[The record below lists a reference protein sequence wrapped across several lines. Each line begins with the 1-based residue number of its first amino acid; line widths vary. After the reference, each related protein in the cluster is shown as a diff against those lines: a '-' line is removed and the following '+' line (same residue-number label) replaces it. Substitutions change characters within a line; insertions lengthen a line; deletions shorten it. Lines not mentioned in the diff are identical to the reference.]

1 MKVFPTTLRSEISVN
16 IKIECYEFIEIN
28 DSRRL
33 LSCFSGLMTSCSD
46 DDDAGSK
53 VLLRPVTAME
63 IVQNKAYLSW
73 KSVEGATEY
82 IVEVYKVVD
91 KGEELYKTETVP
103 GDRSS
108 CVIDLDW
115 EENYKFKVKCEGN
128 GRLSGYWETE
138 VTGILYRPLSIE
150 LGEARTIDTQAL
162 ISWTPNDTVV
172 ITALTAVPMGLETV
186 NSQDIKVYNVSS
198 EEYLAVPK
206 IIDDL
211 TPETSYR
218 VSLYSGEEQNSDT
231 YQARIEVKTAVTE
244 NLDEDYGMANRIDL
258 RNEAFDPDYFNKLD
272 WNSLAEGTTFV
283 LPAGK
288 TYVLNSGETVIEFA
302 HSVHFV
308 TPQTLE
314 DYPTFSFDNAFR
326 IVEGGVVD
334 KVTFKRINLRA
345 SKSLSEV
352 ADNSLSGKQVI
363 CPESDVFLINTIDF
377 TNCYIEN
384 FRSIVRSK
392 KATGNVGAIAFK
404 ECTINAIGNQGI
416 VSTDGKNGNYI
427 NDVSFDECTI
437 TNICGIADLRNSSS
451 GKSISITNTTFCY
464 APMENSFLFR
474 VDPSIAVKIENC
486 VFGGSMKIDGKL
498 PKFNELGSGG
508 QDDYTGVYPFSS
520 VNSFQANDRTSSKG
534 NLGLSDSKMSTTTLF
549 TAPGTNNFKLNEL
562 FTGCSSVGASI
573 WRR

>member
-1 MKVFPTTLRSEISVN
+1 MNLLKLMTVG
-16 IKIECYEFIEIN
+16 C
-28 DSRRL
+28 L

-82 IVEVYKVVD
+82 VVEVYKVVD

-198 EEYLAVPK
+198 EEYLAGSK

-218 VSLYSGEEQNSDT
+218 VSLYSGDEQSSDT

-244 NLDEDYGMANRIDL
+244 NLDEDYGTANRIDL

-562 FTGCSSVGASI
+562 FTGCSSVGASK

>member
-1 MKVFPTTLRSEISVN
+1 MNLLKLMTVG
-16 IKIECYEFIEIN
+16 C
-28 DSRRL
+28 L

-150 LGEARTIDTQAL
+150 LGDARTIDTQAL

-172 ITALTAVPMGLETV
+172 ITALTAVPMGTETV

-198 EEYLAVPK
+198 EEYLAGSK

-244 NLDEDYGMANRIDL
+244 NLDEDYGTANRIDL
-258 RNEAFDPDYFNKLD
+258 CNEAFDPDYFNKLD

-308 TPQTLE
+308 TPQTLD
-314 DYPTFSFDNAFR
+314 DYPTFSLDNAFR
-326 IVEGGVVD
+326 VVEGGVVD
-334 KVTFKRINLRA
+334 KVTFKRVNLKA

-416 VSTDGKNGNYI
+416 VSTDGKSGNYI

-437 TNICGIADLRNSSS
+437 TNICGIADLQSNGS
-451 GKSISITNTTFCY
+451 GKNISITNTTFCY

-508 QDDYTGVYPFSS
+508 QDDYTGVYPFSP

-534 NLGLSDSKMSTTTLF
+534 NLGLSDSKMSTATLF

-562 FTGCSSVGASI
+562 FTGCSSVGASK

>member
-1 MKVFPTTLRSEISVN
+1 MNLLKLMTVG
-16 IKIECYEFIEIN
+16 C
-28 DSRRL
+28 L

-172 ITALTAVPMGLETV
+172 ITALTAVLMGLETV

-198 EEYLAVPK
+198 EEYLAGSK

-231 YQARIEVKTAVTE
+231 YQARIEVKTTVTE
-244 NLDEDYGMANRIDL
+244 NLDEDYGTANRIDL

-314 DYPTFSFDNAFR
+314 DYPSFSFDNAFR

-562 FTGCSSVGASI
+562 FTGCSSVGASK

>member
-1 MKVFPTTLRSEISVN
+1 MNLLKLMTVG
-16 IKIECYEFIEIN
+16 C
-28 DSRRL
+28 L

-138 VTGILYRPLSIE
+138 VTGVLYRPLSIE

-198 EEYLAVPK
+198 EEYLAGSK

-218 VSLYSGEEQNSDT
+218 VSFYSGDEQSSDT

-244 NLDEDYGMANRIDL
+244 NLDEDYGTANRIDL

-427 NDVSFDECTI
+427 NDVSF

-534 NLGLSDSKMSTTTLF
+534 NLGLSDSKMSTATLF

-562 FTGCSSVGASI
+562 FTGCSSVGASK

>member
-1 MKVFPTTLRSEISVN
+1 MNLLKLMTVG
-16 IKIECYEFIEIN
+16 C
-28 DSRRL
+28 L

-82 IVEVYKVVD
+82 VVEVYKVVD

-138 VTGILYRPLSIE
+138 VTGVLYRPLSIE

-198 EEYLAVPK
+198 EEYLAGSK

-218 VSLYSGEEQNSDT
+218 VSFYSGDEQSSDT

-244 NLDEDYGMANRIDL
+244 NLDEDYGTANRIDL

-562 FTGCSSVGASI
+562 FTGCSSVGASK

>member
-1 MKVFPTTLRSEISVN
+1 MNLLKLMTVG
-16 IKIECYEFIEIN
+16 C
-28 DSRRL
+28 L

-186 NSQDIKVYNVSS
+186 NSHDIKVYNVSS
-198 EEYLAVPK
+198 EEYLAGSK

-244 NLDEDYGMANRIDL
+244 NLDEDYGTANRIDL

-562 FTGCSSVGASI
+562 FTGCSSVGASK

>member
-1 MKVFPTTLRSEISVN
+1 MNLLKLMTVG
-16 IKIECYEFIEIN
+16 C
-28 DSRRL
+28 L

-198 EEYLAVPK
+198 EEYLAGSK

-244 NLDEDYGMANRIDL
+244 NLDEDYGTANRIDL

-288 TYVLNSGETVIEFA
+288 TYGLNSGETVIEFA

-562 FTGCSSVGASI
+562 FTGCSSVGASK

>member
-1 MKVFPTTLRSEISVN
+1 MNLLKLMTVG
-16 IKIECYEFIEIN
+16 C
-28 DSRRL
+28 L

-115 EENYKFKVKCEGN
+115 EENYKFKMKCEGN

-198 EEYLAVPK
+198 EEYLAGSK

-218 VSLYSGEEQNSDT
+218 VSLYSGDEQSSDT

-244 NLDEDYGMANRIDL
+244 NLDEDYGTANRIDL

-486 VFGGSMKIDGKL
+486 VFGGSMKIDGKI

-534 NLGLSDSKMSTTTLF
+534 NLGLSDSKMSTATLF

-562 FTGCSSVGASI
+562 FTGCSSVGASK

>member
-1 MKVFPTTLRSEISVN
+1 MNLLKLMTVG
-16 IKIECYEFIEIN
+16 C
-28 DSRRL
+28 L

-198 EEYLAVPK
+198 EEYLAGSK
-206 IIDDL
+206 IIGDL

-218 VSLYSGEEQNSDT
+218 VSLYSGDEQSSDT

-244 NLDEDYGMANRIDL
+244 NLDEDYGTANRIDL
-258 RNEAFDPDYFNKLD
+258 RNEAFDPDYFNRLD

-508 QDDYTGVYPFSS
+508 QDDYTSVYPFSS

-562 FTGCSSVGASI
+562 FTGCSSVGASK

>member
-1 MKVFPTTLRSEISVN
+1 MNLLKLMTVG
-16 IKIECYEFIEIN
+16 C
-28 DSRRL
+28 L

-138 VTGILYRPLSIE
+138 VTGVLYRPLSIE

-162 ISWTPNDTVV
+162 ISWMPNDTVV

-198 EEYLAVPK
+198 EEYLAGSK

-218 VSLYSGEEQNSDT
+218 VSFYSGDEQSSDT
-231 YQARIEVKTAVTE
+231 YQARIEVKTTVTE
-244 NLDEDYGMANRIDL
+244 NLDEDYGTANRIDL

-437 TNICGIADLRNSSS
+437 TNICGIAELRNSSS

-562 FTGCSSVGASI
+562 FTGCSSVGASK

>member
-1 MKVFPTTLRSEISVN
+1 MNLLKLMTVG
-16 IKIECYEFIEIN
+16 C
-28 DSRRL
+28 L

-198 EEYLAVPK
+198 EEYLAGSK

-244 NLDEDYGMANRIDL
+244 NLDEDYGTANRIDL

-498 PKFNELGSGG
+498 PNLNELGSGG

-562 FTGCSSVGASI
+562 FTGCSSVGASK

>member
-1 MKVFPTTLRSEISVN
+1 MNLLKLMTVG
-16 IKIECYEFIEIN
+16 C
-28 DSRRL
+28 L

-138 VTGILYRPLSIE
+138 VTGVLYRPLSIE

-162 ISWTPNDTVV
+162 ISWMPNDTVV

-198 EEYLAVPK
+198 EEYLAGSK

-244 NLDEDYGMANRIDL
+244 NLDEDYGTANRIDL

-498 PKFNELGSGG
+498 PKLNELGSGG

-562 FTGCSSVGASI
+562 FTGCSSVGASK

>member
-1 MKVFPTTLRSEISVN
+1 MNLLKLMTVG
-16 IKIECYEFIEIN
+16 C
-28 DSRRL
+28 L

-198 EEYLAVPK
+198 EEYLAGSK

-218 VSLYSGEEQNSDT
+218 VSFYSGDEQSSDT

-244 NLDEDYGMANRIDL
+244 NLDEDYGTANRIDL

-534 NLGLSDSKMSTTTLF
+534 NLGLSDSKMSTATLF
-549 TAPGTNNFKLNEL
+549 TAPGTNIFKLNEL
-562 FTGCSSVGASI
+562 FTGCSSVGASK

>member
-1 MKVFPTTLRSEISVN
+1 MNLLKLMTVG
-16 IKIECYEFIEIN
+16 C
-28 DSRRL
+28 L

-91 KGEELYKTETVP
+91 KGEELYRTETVP

-172 ITALTAVPMGLETV
+172 ITALTAVPMGTETV

-198 EEYLAVPK
+198 EEYLAGSK

-211 TPETSYR
+211 TPQTSYR
-218 VSLYSGEEQNSDT
+218 VSLYSGEEQSSDT

-244 NLDEDYGMANRIDL
+244 NLDEDYGTANRIDL

-283 LPAGK
+283 LPAAK
-288 TYVLNSGETVIEFA
+288 TYMLNSGEAVIEFA

-326 IVEGGVVD
+326 VVEGGVID
-334 KVTFKRINLRA
+334 KVTFKRVNLKA

-534 NLGLSDSKMSTTTLF
+534 NLGLSDSKMSTATLF

-562 FTGCSSVGASI
+562 FTGCSSVGASK

>member
-1 MKVFPTTLRSEISVN
+1 MNLLKLMTVG
-16 IKIECYEFIEIN
+16 C
-28 DSRRL
+28 L

-138 VTGILYRPLSIE
+138 VTGVLYRPLSIE

-198 EEYLAVPK
+198 EEYLAGSK

-218 VSLYSGEEQNSDT
+218 VSLYSGDEQSSDT
-231 YQARIEVKTAVTE
+231 YQARIEVKTVVTE
-244 NLDEDYGMANRIDL
+244 NLDEDYGTANRIDL

-562 FTGCSSVGASI
+562 FTGCSSVGASK

>member
-1 MKVFPTTLRSEISVN
+1 MNLLKLMTVG
-16 IKIECYEFIEIN
+16 C
-28 DSRRL
+28 L

-172 ITALTAVPMGLETV
+172 ITVLTAVPMGLETV

-198 EEYLAVPK
+198 EEYLAGSK

-244 NLDEDYGMANRIDL
+244 NLDEDYGTANRIDL

-562 FTGCSSVGASI
+562 FTGCSSVGASK

>member
-1 MKVFPTTLRSEISVN
+1 MNLLKLMTVG
-16 IKIECYEFIEIN
+16 C
-28 DSRRL
+28 L

-115 EENYKFKVKCEGN
+115 EENYKFKMKCEGN

-198 EEYLAVPK
+198 EEYLAGSK

-218 VSLYSGEEQNSDT
+218 VSLYSGDEQSSDT

-244 NLDEDYGMANRIDL
+244 NLDEDYGTANRIDL

-534 NLGLSDSKMSTTTLF
+534 NLGLSDSKMSTATLF

-562 FTGCSSVGASI
+562 FTGCSSVGASK

>member
-1 MKVFPTTLRSEISVN
+1 MNLLKLMTVG
-16 IKIECYEFIEIN
+16 C
-28 DSRRL
+28 L

-198 EEYLAVPK
+198 EEYLAGSK

-244 NLDEDYGMANRIDL
+244 NLDEDYGTANRIDL

-384 FRSIVRSK
+384 LRSIVRSK

-562 FTGCSSVGASI
+562 FTGCSSVGASK

>member
-1 MKVFPTTLRSEISVN
+1 MNLLKLMTVG
-16 IKIECYEFIEIN
+16 C
-28 DSRRL
+28 L

-128 GRLSGYWETE
+128 GRMSGYWETE

-150 LGEARTIDTQAL
+150 LGDARTIDTQAL

-172 ITALTAVPMGLETV
+172 ITALTAVPMGTETV

-198 EEYLAVPK
+198 EEYLAGSK

-244 NLDEDYGMANRIDL
+244 NLDEDYGTANRIDL

-308 TPQTLE
+308 TPQTLD
-314 DYPTFSFDNAFR
+314 DYPTFNLDNAFR
-326 IVEGGVVD
+326 VVEGGVVD
-334 KVTFKRINLRA
+334 KVTFKRVNLKA

-416 VSTDGKNGNYI
+416 VSTDGKSGNYI

-437 TNICGIADLRNSSS
+437 TNICGIADLRSNGS
-451 GKSISITNTTFCY
+451 GKNISITNTTFCY

-534 NLGLSDSKMSTTTLF
+534 NLGLSDSKMSTATLF

-562 FTGCSSVGASI
+562 FTGCSSVGASK

>member
-1 MKVFPTTLRSEISVN
+1 MNLLKLMTVG
-16 IKIECYEFIEIN
+16 C
-28 DSRRL
+28 L

-115 EENYKFKVKCEGN
+115 EENYKFKMKCEGN

-138 VTGILYRPLSIE
+138 VTGVLYRPLSIE

-162 ISWTPNDTVV
+162 ISWMPNDTVV

-198 EEYLAVPK
+198 EEYLAGSK

-218 VSLYSGEEQNSDT
+218 VSFYSGDEQSSDT
-231 YQARIEVKTAVTE
+231 YQARIEVKTVVTE
-244 NLDEDYGMANRIDL
+244 NLDEDYGTANRIDL

-363 CPESDVFLINTIDF
+363 CPESDVFLINMIDF

-562 FTGCSSVGASI
+562 FTGCSSVGASK

>member
-1 MKVFPTTLRSEISVN
+1 MNLLKLMTVG
-16 IKIECYEFIEIN
+16 C
-28 DSRRL
+28 L

-53 VLLRPVTAME
+53 VVLRPVTAME

-138 VTGILYRPLSIE
+138 VTGVLYRPLSIE

-162 ISWTPNDTVV
+162 ISWMPNDTVV

-198 EEYLAVPK
+198 EEYLAGSK

-218 VSLYSGEEQNSDT
+218 VSFYSGDEQSSDT

-244 NLDEDYGMANRIDL
+244 NLDEDYGTANRIDL

-534 NLGLSDSKMSTTTLF
+534 NLGLSDSKMSTATLF

-562 FTGCSSVGASI
+562 FTGCSSVGASK

>member
-1 MKVFPTTLRSEISVN
+1 MNLLKLMTVG
-16 IKIECYEFIEIN
+16 C
-28 DSRRL
+28 L

-198 EEYLAVPK
+198 EEYLGGSK

-244 NLDEDYGMANRIDL
+244 NLDEDYGTANRIDL

-562 FTGCSSVGASI
+562 FTGCSSVGASK

>member
-1 MKVFPTTLRSEISVN
+1 MNLLKLMTVG
-16 IKIECYEFIEIN
+16 C
-28 DSRRL
+28 L

-138 VTGILYRPLSIE
+138 VTGVLYRPLSIE

-162 ISWTPNDTVV
+162 ISWMPNDTVV

-198 EEYLAVPK
+198 EEYLGGSK

-218 VSLYSGEEQNSDT
+218 VSLYSGDEQSSDT
-231 YQARIEVKTAVTE
+231 YQARIEVKTVVTE
-244 NLDEDYGMANRIDL
+244 NLDEDYGTANRIDL

-392 KATGNVGAIAFK
+392 KAIGNVGAIAFK

-562 FTGCSSVGASI
+562 FTGCSSVGASK

>member
-1 MKVFPTTLRSEISVN
+1 MNLLKLMTVG
-16 IKIECYEFIEIN
+16 C
-28 DSRRL
+28 L

-138 VTGILYRPLSIE
+138 VTGVLYRPLSIE

-198 EEYLAVPK
+198 EEYLAGSK

-218 VSLYSGEEQNSDT
+218 VSFYSGDEQSSDT
-231 YQARIEVKTAVTE
+231 YQARIEVKTTVTE
-244 NLDEDYGMANRIDL
+244 NLDEDYGTANRIDL

-534 NLGLSDSKMSTTTLF
+534 NLGLSDSKMSTATLF
-549 TAPGTNNFKLNEL
+549 TTPGTNNFKLNEL
-562 FTGCSSVGASI
+562 FTGCSSVGASK

>member
-1 MKVFPTTLRSEISVN
+1 MNLLKLMTVG
-16 IKIECYEFIEIN
+16 C
-28 DSRRL
+28 L

-138 VTGILYRPLSIE
+138 VTGVLYRPLSIE

-198 EEYLAVPK
+198 EEYLAGSK

-218 VSLYSGEEQNSDT
+218 VSFYSGDEQSSDT
-231 YQARIEVKTAVTE
+231 YQARIEVKTTVTE
-244 NLDEDYGMANRIDL
+244 NLDKDYGTANRIDL

-508 QDDYTGVYPFSS
+508 QDDYTGVYSFSS

-534 NLGLSDSKMSTTTLF
+534 SLGLSDSKMSTATLF

-562 FTGCSSVGASI
+562 FTGCSSVGASK

>member
-1 MKVFPTTLRSEISVN
+1 MNLLKLMTVG
-16 IKIECYEFIEIN
+16 C
-28 DSRRL
+28 L

-198 EEYLAVPK
+198 EEYLAGSK

-244 NLDEDYGMANRIDL
+244 NLDEDYGTANRIDL

-562 FTGCSSVGASI
+562 FTGCSSVGASK

>member
-1 MKVFPTTLRSEISVN
+1 MNLLKLMTVG
-16 IKIECYEFIEIN
+16 Y
-28 DSRRL
+28 L

-138 VTGILYRPLSIE
+138 VTGVLYRPLSIE

-162 ISWTPNDTVV
+162 ISWMPNDTVV

-198 EEYLAVPK
+198 EEYLAGSK

-218 VSLYSGEEQNSDT
+218 VSFYSGDEQSSDT
-231 YQARIEVKTAVTE
+231 YQARIEVKTVVTE
-244 NLDEDYGMANRIDL
+244 NLDEDYGTANRIDL

-562 FTGCSSVGASI
+562 FTGCSSVGASK

>member
-1 MKVFPTTLRSEISVN
+1 MNLLKLMTVG
-16 IKIECYEFIEIN
+16 C
-28 DSRRL
+28 L

-198 EEYLAVPK
+198 EEYLAGSK

-244 NLDEDYGMANRIDL
+244 NLDEDYGTANRIDL

-534 NLGLSDSKMSTTTLF
+534 SLGLSDSKMSTATLF

-562 FTGCSSVGASI
+562 FTGCSSVGASK

>member
-1 MKVFPTTLRSEISVN
+1 MNLLKLMTVG
-16 IKIECYEFIEIN
+16 C
-28 DSRRL
+28 L

-198 EEYLAVPK
+198 EEYLAGSK

-218 VSLYSGEEQNSDT
+218 VSLYSGDEQSSDT

-244 NLDEDYGMANRIDL
+244 NLDEDYGTANRIDL

-534 NLGLSDSKMSTTTLF
+534 NLGLSDSKMSTATLF
-549 TAPGTNNFKLNEL
+549 TAPGINNFKLNEL
-562 FTGCSSVGASI
+562 FTGCSSVGASK

>member
-1 MKVFPTTLRSEISVN
+1 MNLLKLMTVG
-16 IKIECYEFIEIN
+16 C
-28 DSRRL
+28 L

-198 EEYLAVPK
+198 EEYLAGSK

-218 VSLYSGEEQNSDT
+218 VSLYTGEEQNSDT

-244 NLDEDYGMANRIDL
+244 NLDEDYGTANRIDL

-562 FTGCSSVGASI
+562 FTGCSSVGASK

>member
-1 MKVFPTTLRSEISVN
+1 MNLLKLMTVG
-16 IKIECYEFIEIN
+16 C
-28 DSRRL
+28 L

-138 VTGILYRPLSIE
+138 VTGVLYRPLSIE

-162 ISWTPNDTVV
+162 ISWMPNDTVV

-198 EEYLAVPK
+198 EEYLAGSK

-218 VSLYSGEEQNSDT
+218 VSLYSGDEQSSDT

-244 NLDEDYGMANRIDL
+244 NLDEDYGTANRIDL

-498 PKFNELGSGG
+498 PKLNELGSGG

-534 NLGLSDSKMSTTTLF
+534 NLGLSDSKMSTATLF

-562 FTGCSSVGASI
+562 FTGCSSVGASK

>member
-1 MKVFPTTLRSEISVN
+1 MNLLKLMTVG
-16 IKIECYEFIEIN
+16 C
-28 DSRRL
+28 L

-138 VTGILYRPLSIE
+138 VTGVLYRPLSIE

-186 NSQDIKVYNVSS
+186 YSQDIKVYNVSS
-198 EEYLAVPK
+198 EEYLAGSK

-218 VSLYSGEEQNSDT
+218 VSFYSGDEQSSDT
-231 YQARIEVKTAVTE
+231 YQARIEVKTTVTE
-244 NLDEDYGMANRIDL
+244 NLDEDYGTANRIDL

-508 QDDYTGVYPFSS
+508 QDDYTGVYSFSS

-534 NLGLSDSKMSTTTLF
+534 SLGLSDSKMSTATLF

-562 FTGCSSVGASI
+562 FTGCSSVGASK

>member
-1 MKVFPTTLRSEISVN
+1 MNLLKLMTVG
-16 IKIECYEFIEIN
+16 C
-28 DSRRL
+28 L

-198 EEYLAVPK
+198 EEYLAGSK

-218 VSLYSGEEQNSDT
+218 VSLYSGDEQSSDT

-244 NLDEDYGMANRIDL
+244 NLDEDYGTANRIDL
-258 RNEAFDPDYFNKLD
+258 RNEAFDPDYFNRLD

-534 NLGLSDSKMSTTTLF
+534 NLGLSDSKMSTATLF

-562 FTGCSSVGASI
+562 FTGCSSVGASK

>member
-1 MKVFPTTLRSEISVN
+1 MNLLKLMTVG
-16 IKIECYEFIEIN
+16 C
-28 DSRRL
+28 L

-82 IVEVYKVVD
+82 VVEVYKVVD

-198 EEYLAVPK
+198 EEYLAGSK

-244 NLDEDYGMANRIDL
+244 NLDEDYGTANRIDL

-562 FTGCSSVGASI
+562 FTGCSSVGASK

>member
-1 MKVFPTTLRSEISVN
+1 MNLLKLMTVG
-16 IKIECYEFIEIN
+16 C
-28 DSRRL
+28 L

-198 EEYLAVPK
+198 EEYLAGSK

-244 NLDEDYGMANRIDL
+244 NLDEDYGTANRIDL

-486 VFGGSMKIDGKL
+486 VFGGSMKIDRKL

-549 TAPGTNNFKLNEL
+549 TAPGTNIFKLNEL
-562 FTGCSSVGASI
+562 FTGCSSVGASK

>member
-1 MKVFPTTLRSEISVN
+1 MNLLKLMTVG
-16 IKIECYEFIEIN
+16 C
-28 DSRRL
+28 L

-172 ITALTAVPMGLETV
+172 ITALTAVPMGTETV

-198 EEYLAVPK
+198 EEYLAGSK

-218 VSLYSGEEQNSDT
+218 VSFYSGDEQSSDT

-244 NLDEDYGMANRIDL
+244 NLDEDYGTANRIDL

-498 PKFNELGSGG
+498 PNFNELGSGG

-520 VNSFQANDRTSSKG
+520 VNSFQANDRSSSKG
-534 NLGLSDSKMSTTTLF
+534 NLRLSDSKMSTTTLF

-562 FTGCSSVGASI
+562 FTGCSSVGASK

>member
-1 MKVFPTTLRSEISVN
+1 MNLLKLMTVG
-16 IKIECYEFIEIN
+16 C
-28 DSRRL
+28 L

-115 EENYKFKVKCEGN
+115 EENYKFKMKCEGN

-198 EEYLAVPK
+198 EEYLAGSK

-218 VSLYSGEEQNSDT
+218 VSFYSGDEQSSDT
-231 YQARIEVKTAVTE
+231 YQARIEVKTTVTE
-244 NLDEDYGMANRIDL
+244 NLDEDYGTANRIDL

-562 FTGCSSVGASI
+562 FTGCSSVGASK

>member
-1 MKVFPTTLRSEISVN
+1 MNLLKLMTVG
-16 IKIECYEFIEIN
+16 C
-28 DSRRL
+28 L

-138 VTGILYRPLSIE
+138 VTGVLYRPLSIE

-198 EEYLAVPK
+198 EEYLAGSK

-218 VSLYSGEEQNSDT
+218 VSFYSGDEQSSDT

-244 NLDEDYGMANRIDL
+244 NLDEDYGTANRIDL

-534 NLGLSDSKMSTTTLF
+534 NLGLSDSKMSTATLF
-549 TAPGTNNFKLNEL
+549 TAPGTYPCV
-562 FTGCSSVGASI
+562 TVAS
-573 WRR
+573 R